1 MSAVV
6 AAAVAGAVAGAV
18 GGAVGGAAG
27 GAIGGAGAGA
37 GGGGLVAI
45 IGPVQ
50 VMACKAKMQLG
61 GTGKSAFASVASG
74 MDWTVGNIAIPGKGG
89 RRRLLD
95 AEGTNAFSQAER
107 LAFWTGSILLPALI
121 LHTCIVHALAK
132 YKPQWRPKGLL
143 DSPQL
148 PLTVAFML
156 LNPFASAAA
165 RILAVTNSGDLRGIG
180 ICLAYLISIPL
191 PIIVFACVHIFKY
204 IYNSTDTVQFVRH
217 SVPHEGRVNQLYMG
231 RLDLQNNRDHEHRQG
246 RQNHKPKPKRHKH
259 GMYLTPYQKGEWHGD
274 PAFLSKY
281 NMLFKTLRGRTFAWA
296 DVGATWDPTDRVFKA
311 SFPVCTEHAS
321 WKDFDMGRLRLFFT
335 PYDHVKNV
343 LVILLLGGFQD
354 APVQGSLP
362 QVTLL
367 LMVTMVHISAI
378 LGIMPFNCN
387 KTHVVELISTTGELG
402 TYVAAFVLVL
412 TRHVAPAAVV
422 RLAPLADQMLL
433 AAQLVSVFSKIL
445 GQAWLAADVWPDV
458 RCAFWN
464 KVRPGHMAREDRQ
477 HVLAFKYANRWYA
490 RTFACHLPRRAH
502 YFIVPLVVEIAI

>member
-1 MSAVV
+1 
-6 AAAVAGAVAGAV
+6 
-18 GGAVGGAAG
+18 
-27 GAIGGAGAGA
+27 
-37 GGGGLVAI
+37 VAI

-61 GTGKSAFASVASG
+61 GTGKSAFAGVTGA
-74 MDWTVGNIAIPGKGG
+74 MDWTVGNIAMPSEGG
-89 RRRLLD
+89 RRRLLE
-95 AEGTNAFSQAER
+95 EGTNSAFSQAER
-107 LAFWTGSILLPALI
+107 LAFWTGTILIPFLI
-121 LHTCIVHALAK
+121 AHTCIVHALAK

-191 PIIVFACVHIFKY
+191 PIIAFACVHIFKH
-204 IYNSTDTVQFVRH
+204 IYNSSSVVQFVRRP
-217 SVPHEGRVNQLYMG
+217 VPQEGRGNQLCLD
-231 RLDLQNNRDHEHRQG
+231 RLDRKDRKDRADCKDRKALLHQRDHSR
-246 RQNHKPKPKRHKH
+246 RAVMAKPILRHKH
-259 GMYLTPYQKGEWHGD
+259 GLYLTSYQKGTWRGNA
-274 PAFLSKY
+274 PFLDKY

-296 DVGATWDPTDRVFKA
+296 DVGATWDQNERVFKA
-311 SFPVCTEHAS
+311 SVPVCTELAS
-321 WKDFDMGRLRLFFT
+321 WQGRMRLFFT

-367 LMVTMVHISAI
+367 FAVTMMHLVVI
-378 LGIMPFNCN
+378 LGLMPFNRN
-387 KTHVVELISTTGELG
+387 KTHIVELISTTGELG
-402 TYVAAFVLVL
+402 TYVAAFGLVL

-422 RLAPLADQMLL
+422 RVAPLADQMLL

-458 RCAFWN
+458 RRAFWDW
-464 KVRPGHMAREDRQ
+464 VRPGHMAREDRRRI
-477 HVLAFKYANRWYA
+477 LAFKYANRWYA
-490 RTFACHLPRRAH
+490 RTFACHLPGRAH